1 MFFDGLVAVPVLP
14 DILPEMVDNVSQ
26 ANGFLFGIYALGL
39 MFGGFVFGGLSD
51 RYQVR
56 QVPMCILLLVLGV
69 ATLLFGIAKEYYQL
83 LIARLIQGLAGGG
96 TWAIGFGMI
105 LDMNSP
111 SKSIAILGSVMACS
125 SMGTLLGPTLGGFLY
140 EGGGRMAP
148 FVFGGCLAFL
158 DLILRLFIGETAG
171 WKERQAEIEAEE
183 EAARQAAKMASV
195 TEPLCGKD
203 RDLESGE
210 GSDDPRI
217 RDSNTLGRPTFD
229 SQITIPC
236 QTATP
241 SRKSVS
247 ICIRNPAS
255 QAVSRRGSVDEITPK
270 PLGSSGPGEQDLSDQ
285 HSYHSSDVTDI
296 ESVADDEPGTTPVS
310 ATPAVATTTTFT
322 IPFPSPAAEESPSGS
337 CTPTTTPPT
346 VPMPTASLNKSAA
359 MSNGKAP
366 APRLSISLPPP
377 SQRNSAYRSRMS
389 MSEGAANGWDQTTI
403 DARNSISSTKRK
415 RRLSVL
421 SVNVQRKPTTVRE
434 MMTSW
439 QLVMCFLTTMAAS
452 LSTTS
457 LETVLPLH
465 LKDRLGLSA
474 GPIGLLFMAA
484 VIPNAIVSPVMGW
497 LMSRFHWDR
506 HLVMS
511 CSILYLAAM
520 LPLTSLPTQVWTQVI
535 VLLFTGFGLASVLF
549 SPTPHMIHYMSEN
562 SNDCYA
568 LLSAINNVFYAGGM
582 LVGPILSGALYE
594 RMSFLNCMLI
604 LIAFLITLSIII
616 SSHHVVA
623 FFKSQVFVYSR
634 PTESGKEL
642 AV

>member
-1 MFFDGLVAVPVLP
+1 IYRDMLLYGIVVPVLP

-183 EAARQAAKMASV
+183 EAARQAAKMA
-195 TEPLCGKD
+195 
-203 RDLESGE
+203 
-210 GSDDPRI
+210 
-217 RDSNTLGRPTFD
+217 
-229 SQITIPC
+229 
-236 QTATP
+236 
-241 SRKSVS
+241 
-247 ICIRNPAS
+247 
-255 QAVSRRGSVDEITPK
+255 
-270 PLGSSGPGEQDLSDQ
+270 
-285 HSYHSSDVTDI
+285 
-296 ESVADDEPGTTPVS
+296 
-310 ATPAVATTTTFT
+310 
-322 IPFPSPAAEESPSGS
+322 
-337 CTPTTTPPT
+337 
-346 VPMPTASLNKSAA
+346 
-359 MSNGKAP
+359 
-366 APRLSISLPPP
+366 
-377 SQRNSAYRSRMS
+377 
-389 MSEGAANGWDQTTI
+389 
-403 DARNSISSTKRK
+403 
-415 RRLSVL
+415 
-421 SVNVQRKPTTVRE
+421 VNVQRKPTTVRE

-616 SSHHVVA
+616 
-623 FFKSQVFVYSR
+623 
-634 PTESGKEL
+634 
-642 AV
+642 